1 MMFFW
6 NPVIFSSA
14 GYYLMAVA
22 DFMDGAAAL
31 SARPTTAERRRPQ
44 LKVIQGGRSLS
55 PDDSVTASTQA
66 SRLAQGSIRML
77 PRLGLYKTTQS
88 AG

>member
-14 GYYLMAVA
+14 GYYYLMAVA

-44 LKVIQGGRSLS
+44 LKVIQGGRSRS
-55 PDDSVTASTQA
+55 P
-66 SRLAQGSIRML
+66 R
-77 PRLGLYKTTQS
+77 
-88 AG
+88 

>member
-31 SARPTTAERRRPQ
+31 SARPSTAKRRRPQ
-44 LKVIQGGRSLS
+44 LKVIQGGRSRS
-55 PDDSVTASTQA
+55 P
-66 SRLAQGSIRML
+66 R
-77 PRLGLYKTTQS
+77 
-88 AG
+88 